1 MFNYS
6 IKDINFFYVDE
17 VYIVGI
23 KIDNVFSHNI
33 YLNMGKDNKP
43 FEVAKEDIE
52 LAIEIAKEERV
63 PDYLLAS
70 ELPKLLGW
78 KRFHW

>member
-6 IKDINFFYVDE
+6 IKDINFFYVDGD
-17 VYIVGI
+17 YIIGI
-23 KIDNVFSHNI
+23 KIDNIFSHNI

-43 FEVAKEDIE
+43 FEVAKTDVK
-52 LAIEIAKEERV
+52 LAIEMAKEEKI
-63 PDYLLAS
+63 PNYLLSS

-78 KRFHW
+78 KRYRW